1 MPKKI
6 QLQNNWYNI
15 QALGGNNTEVH
26 IYGRI
31 GEDFWEPEKSNTAE
45 KLMEDLEGL
54 SGQDIT
60 VRINSYGG
68 SLVDGIAI
76 YNALK
81 RHDGVVNTEIDAVAY
96 SAASLI
102 AMAGEKISMAQN
114 ALFMIHAPWNIASGN
129 SKRLRKEADD
139 LDKYADAMVSSY
151 LREGG
156 PDAETIDGWLKDG
169 EDHYFTA
176 DEALEHG
183 LIDVITDAVDIAA
196 CVADFK
202 LNGFK
207 TPEASMPKTDP
218 NKSDPNL
225 AKQAEGAVLARIQ
238 ARNNELMPVFARFA
252 ANPAVSAIKDKVLA
266 DPNIS
271 VDQARAMML
280 EEMGKDAEPINQ
292 VAPQSPAAWGDNAH
306 QRDFKDAAVDAML
319 QRAGITVDNP
329 HPAANDLRGRS
340 VLAIAETMIGHR
352 GSTFLGGASP
362 SEIVQAAMS
371 TSDFPDLLS
380 GVAGKSL
387 MLGYENEPSSHRV
400 WTRPVEVDDFKPVS
414 RVALSEAPGLLEIP
428 EHGTY
433 KEGSL
438 SDRAESYKL
447 KRYGRVLKLTHQS
460 IINDDLGDFARIP
473 MAFGASAA
481 RLEADK
487 VYGLLISNPSMSDG
501 FALFSPEHNNLA
513 AAGAA
518 LSVPT
523 LSAARM
529 AMRNQKGPNE
539 GYLNII
545 PRYLIVP
552 TAMESEAMV
561 LLANEHFERVVDGD
575 ALRSGLAWV
584 KQLELVVDPRL
595 DADSTAAWYLAGS
608 PSQVD
613 TVEVA
618 HLNGWKNV
626 FTEDRQKFED
636 DSYEVKARL
645 DFACQAIDWV
655 GLYKNPGQ

>member
-1 MPKKI
+1 MSKPFEI
-6 QLQNNWYNI
+6 RAAGQRGTTEILIYGDIGDSWSDESVQAADFVRDLQQI
-15 QALGGNNTEVH
+15 QANILN
-26 IYGRI
+26 
-31 GEDFWEPEKSNTAE
+31 
-45 KLMEDLEGL
+45 
-54 SGQDIT
+54 

-68 SLVDGIAI
+68 AVSDGIAI
-76 YNALK
+76 YNALR
-81 RHDGVVNTEIDAVAY
+81 RHPATVNISVDGVAV
-96 SAASLI
+96 SIASLI
-102 AMAGEKISMAQN
+102 AMAGDTITMAEN
-114 ALFMIHAPWNIASGN
+114 SLMMIHAPWGAAAGN
-129 SKRLRKEADD
+129 SKDMREMAAM
-139 LDKYADAMVSSY
+139 LDKFADAMTSAY
-151 LREGG
+151 AGRLGT
-156 PDAETIDGWLKDG
+156 DTTKQWLSDG
-169 EDHYFTA
+169 EDHWLTA
-176 DEALEHG
+176 SEAHEYG
-183 LIDVITDAVDIAA
+183 LIDEIGAALDIAA
-196 CVADFK
+196 SLPPKQRF
-202 LNGFK
+202 
-207 TPEASMPKTDP
+207 TIPEAIMPKTDP

-238 ARNNELMPVFARFA
+238 ARNNELMPVFARFS
-252 ANPAVSAIKDKVLA
+252 ANPGISAIKDQVFS
-266 DPNIS
+266 DPTIT
-271 VDQARAMML
+271 VDQARAML
-280 EEMGKDAEPINQ
+280 LDALGDGVEPINQ

-340 VLAIAETMIGHR
+340 VLNIAETMIGHR

-380 GVAGKSL
+380 GVASKSL
-387 MLGYENEPSSHRV
+387 ILGYEREPASHRI
-400 WTRPVEVDDFKPVS
+400 WTRSVEVDDFKPVS
-414 RVALSEAPGLLEIP
+414 RVALSEAPELLEIP

-433 KEGSL
+433 KEGHL
-438 SDRAESYKL
+438 SDRAESYQVKP
-447 KRYGRVLKLTHQS
+447 YGRVLKLTRQS
-460 IINDDLGDFARIP
+460 LVNDDLGAFARIP
-473 MAFGASAA
+473 MAFGAAAA

-487 VYGLLISNPSMSDG
+487 VYGLLISNPSMSDE

-529 AMRNQKGPNE
+529 AMRNQKGPND

-575 ALRSGLAWV
+575 ALRSGLTWV

-608 PSQVD
+608 TSQVD

-618 HLNGWKNV
+618 HLDGWKNV

-636 DSYEVKARL
+636 DSYEIKARL

-655 GLYKNPGQ
+655 GMYKNPGQ

>member
-1 MPKKI
+1 MSKPFEI
-6 QLQNNWYNI
+6 RAAGQRGTTEILIYGDIGDSWSDESVQAADFVRDLQQI
-15 QALGGNNTEVH
+15 QANILN
-26 IYGRI
+26 
-31 GEDFWEPEKSNTAE
+31 
-45 KLMEDLEGL
+45 
-54 SGQDIT
+54 

-68 SLVDGIAI
+68 AVSDGIAI
-76 YNALK
+76 YNALR
-81 RHDGVVNTEIDAVAY
+81 RHPATVNISVDGVAV
-96 SAASLI
+96 SSASLI
-102 AMAGEKISMAQN
+102 TMAGDSIGMAEN
-114 ALFMIHAPWNIASGN
+114 ALMMIHAPWGAAAGN
-129 SKRLRKEADD
+129 SKDMREMAAM
-139 LDKYADAMVSSY
+139 LDKFADAMTSAY
-151 LREGG
+151 AGRLGT
-156 PDAETIDGWLKDG
+156 DTTKQWLSDG
-169 EDHYFTA
+169 EDHWLTA
-176 DEALEHG
+176 SEAHEYG
-183 LIDVITDAVDIAA
+183 LIDEISAPLDIAA
-196 CVADFK
+196 SLPPKQRF
-202 LNGFK
+202 
-207 TPEASMPKTDP
+207 TIPEAIMSKT
-218 NKSDPNL
+218 DPNL

-238 ARNNELMPVFARFA
+238 ARNNELMPIFARFS
-252 ANPAVSAIKDKVLA
+252 ANPGISAIKDQVLS
-266 DPNIS
+266 DPSIT
-271 VDQARAMML
+271 VDQVRAMML

-292 VAPQSPAAWGDNAH
+292 VAPNSPAAWGDNAH

-319 QRAGITVDNP
+319 QRAGISVDNP

-340 VLAIAETMIGHR
+340 ILNVAETMIGHR

-362 SEIVQAAMS
+362 SEIVQAAMT

-387 MLGYENEPSSHRV
+387 MLGYEREPASHRI

-447 KRYGRVLKLTHQS
+447 KRYGRVLKLTRQS

-501 FALFSPEHNNLA
+501 FALFSNEHNNLA
-513 AAGAA
+513 STGAP

-523 LSAARM
+523 LGAARM
-529 AMRNQKGPNE
+529 AMRNQKGPND

-608 PSQVD
+608 TSQVD

-618 HLNGWKNV
+618 HLNGWKHV

-636 DSYEVKARL
+636 DSFEVKARL
-645 DFACQAIDWV
+645 DFATQAIDWV

>member
-1 MPKKI
+1 MSKPFEI
-6 QLQNNWYNI
+6 RAAGQR
-15 QALGGNNTEVH
+15 GTTEIL
-26 IYGRI
+26 IYGDI
-31 GEDFWEPEKSNTAE
+31 GDSWSDESVQAADFVR
-45 KLMEDLEGL
+45 DLQQVQADTL
-54 SGQDIT
+54 D

-68 SLVDGIAI
+68 AISDAIAI
-76 YNALK
+76 YNALR
-81 RHDGVVNTEIDAVAY
+81 RHPAKVNVEIDGVAV

-102 AMAGEKISMAQN
+102 TMAGDSISMAEN
-114 ALFMIHAPWNIASGN
+114 ALMMIHAPWNLAAGN
-129 SKRLRKEADD
+129 AKEHRRVADM
-139 LDKYADAMVSSY
+139 LDRFADAMTSAY
-151 LREGG
+151 AGRLGT
-156 PDAETIDGWLKDG
+156 DTTKQWLSDG
-169 EDHYFTA
+169 EDHWLTA
-176 DEALEHG
+176 SEALELG
-183 LIDVITDAVDIAA
+183 LVDEIGAALDIAA
-196 CVADFK
+196 SLLPKQRF
-202 LNGFK
+202 
-207 TPEASMPKTDP
+207 TIPETIMPKTETT
-218 NKSDPNL
+218 KTDPNL

-238 ARNNELMPVFARFA
+238 ARNAELMPVFARFA
-252 ANPAVSAIKDKVLA
+252 ANPGISAIKDQVLS
-266 DPNIS
+266 DPSIT
-271 VDQARAMML
+271 VDQARAML
-280 EEMGKDAEPINQ
+280 LDAMGDGVEPINQ
-292 VAPQSPAAWGDNAH
+292 VAPQSPTAWGVNTH

-319 QRAGITVDNP
+319 QRAGITVDNA

-340 VLAIAETMIGHR
+340 VLSIAETMIGHR

-362 SEIVQAAMS
+362 SEIVQAAMT

-387 MLGYENEPSSHRV
+387 MLGYEREPASHRI

-460 IINDDLGDFARIP
+460 IVNDDLGDFARLP
-473 MAFGASAA
+473 LAFGASAA

-513 AAGAA
+513 STGGP
-518 LSVPT
+518 LSVQT

-529 AMRNQKGPNE
+529 AMRNQKGPND

-608 PSQVD
+608 TSQVD

-618 HLNGWKNV
+618 HLNGWKHV

-636 DSYEVKARL
+636 DSYQLKARL

-655 GLYKNPGQ
+655 GLHKNPGQ